1 MKAKKLLIDLLNLD
15 ADTQSRVALSKE
27 TIAEYVEAIKAG
39 VTLPPAD
46 VFHDGSEYFIGDGWH
61 RAYAWLEA
69 EVANIPVN
77 MHNGGKRD
85 ALLFAA
91 GANQGH
97 GLKRTNADKRRAV
110 EIMLADEEWSGWS
123 NVKIAEHCGVTD
135 PFVSKV
141 RSEVLTVRTSD
152 DLDDE
157 DEAEESDDEPASV
170 EPPKPATRLGKDG
183 KRYPVKEKPAAPKGP
198 SIAALS
204 QPYKRAANDLTRIKS
219 DLNAI
224 AKDEKAGAHLALS
237 IVRIARDL
245 DSVRGTIVQAE
256 PLELCGKCKGEGC
269 QHCARTGFWT
279 RATVESLSKK
289 K

>member
-46 VFHDGSEYFIGDGWH
+46 VFHDGAEYFIGDGWH

-69 EVANIPVN
+69 GVANIPVT

-110 EIMLADEEWSGWS
+110 EIMLRDAEWGEWSDR
-123 NVKIAEHCGVTD
+123 KIAEHCGVSND
-135 PFVSKV
+135 FVSRL
-141 RSEVLTVRTSD
+141 RSEVSFNDTSEEAEED
-152 DLDDE
+152 DDV
-157 DEAEESDDEPASV
+157 EESDDEPAPV

-183 KRYPVKEKPAAPKGP
+183 KRYPVKEKPASAKGP
-198 SIAALS
+198 SIATLAL
-204 QPYKRAANDLTRIKS
+204 PYKRACNDLVRIKS
-219 DLNAI
+219 DLSAI
-224 AKDEKAGAHLALS
+224 AKDEKAGAHLATK
-237 IVRIARDL
+237 IVRITRDIDDL
-245 DSVRGTIVQAE
+245 RGAINQTE
-256 PLELCGKCKGEGC
+256 PLELCGKCGGPGC

-279 RATVESLSKK
+279 RMTVNSLKK
-289 K
+289 